1 MVSIDPLYKES
12 LDSRSRNAAVV
23 NKQLTPSLTN
33 QTGTGPISQQNQL
46 VSQHAK
52 PNQTS
57 QLGQVAQQEHVR
69 ENNRE
74 RVGGQTIECE
84 IWRRHSSLIFLMLV
98 FTKPNIKV
106 SGWLLGWFVR
116 PTKKCITQKSLS

>member
-1 MVSIDPLYKES
+1 MFSIDPLYKES

-57 QLGQVAQQEHVR
+57 QLGQVAQQDHVR

-74 RVGGQTIECE
+74 RVGGQT
-84 IWRRHSSLIFLMLV
+84 HVTSTS
-98 FTKPNIKV
+98 
-106 SGWLLGWFVR
+106 
-116 PTKKCITQKSLS
+116 